1 MWWQILYADG
11 PRGVVEMTARPIPQL
26 GDDMCLSTGTPIFG
40 KMVARGF
47 PRADAACGWQI
58 SLALDGRVIVG
69 ACSATWPDVIANCQ
83 LFGRIGDPMQGLADA
98 HIHHKAVRDRATA
111 GGCFDLPQVTQ
122 DLMAVWAMISGEKE
136 GG

>member
-1 MWWQILYADG
+1 MS
-11 PRGVVEMTARPIPQL
+11 RPIPQL

-47 PRADAACGWQI
+47 MREGAAWGWQI

-83 LFGRIGDPMQGLADA
+83 IFGPVGDPMQGIADA
-98 HIHHKAVRDRATA
+98 HIHHAAVRDRATA
-111 GGCFDLPQVTQ
+111 GGCFDLPQVSQ
-122 DLMAVWAMISGEKE
+122 DVMAVWAMFQSERR
-136 GG
+136 